1 MPSETFPPSHP
12 KILELPR
19 ILGYTVRVIF
29 KFSPYPVNI
38 IMTNQEQLNA
48 NILEVMCAI
57 KALVSVSKRD
67 LSRCADEMEDNVLQ
81 VTLPS
86 GANIAGQIL
95 NNLADVANIL
105 ELAEEQIEKAA
116 EMIPERISS
125 ELSA

>member
-1 MPSETFPPSHP
+1 
-12 KILELPR
+12 
-19 ILGYTVRVIF
+19 
-29 KFSPYPVNI
+29 
-38 IMTNQEQLNA
+38 MTNQEQLNA